1 MITITG
7 LFVTIA
13 FAAIWALLLSMLAM
27 ATPRLDAAL
36 RGRHAG
42 RVLRAQ
48 ASVRGCVSASRALM
62 RA

>member
-13 FAAIWALLLSMLAM
+13 FAAIWALLLAMLAM

-36 RGRHAG
+36 RGRM
-42 RVLRAQ
+42 LRCQPSA
-48 ASVRGCVSASRALM
+48 RGEGSLSRALM

>member
-13 FAAIWALLLSMLAM
+13 FAAIWALLLAMLAT

-36 RGRHAG
+36 RGRM
-42 RVLRAQ
+42 LRCQ
-48 ASVRGCVSASRALM
+48 ASGRGGASASRALM